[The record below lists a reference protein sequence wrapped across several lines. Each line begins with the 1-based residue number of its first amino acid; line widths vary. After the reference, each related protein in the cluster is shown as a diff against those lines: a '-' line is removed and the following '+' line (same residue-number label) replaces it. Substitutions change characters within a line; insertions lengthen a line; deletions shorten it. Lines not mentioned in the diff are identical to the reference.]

1 MSANT
6 VVSNSILVGSESRN
20 FQGWISEATKPVS
33 DLLGDKFEIKEFKD
47 YVRVE
52 SLPSARSLVEAKED
66 EGGDE
71 DDEEAVVLNSKDIM
85 DQLRKGKK

>member
-1 MSANT
+1 MDFPVGIPESNYRVNQT
-6 VVSNSILVGSESRN
+6 V
-20 FQGWISEATKPVS
+20 F

-66 EGGDE
+66 EGGGGDE
-71 DDEEAVVLNSKDIM
+71 EEEEEAVVLNSKDIM
-85 DQLRKGKK
+85 EQLKRKGRK